1 MLVVDDL
8 SNCRI
13 QRVFAQI
20 PGRAPGELAIGK
32 LGDVGQLPQA
42 EVAGVSEDDRVEVR
56 QQILGAWL
64 STARMLK
71 ATGEAG
77 PGVNFD
83 KEIGEFQFG
92 QSLGYLLLELFGAL
106 WRILAPHGTDR
117 QVITDQPKLVIVGE
131 PPVEA
136 LQHTITLGQSL

>member
-8 SNCRI
+8 GDGRLQC
-13 QRVFAQI
+13 VFTEV

-32 LGDVGQLPQA
+32 LGDVGHLPQA

-77 PGVNFD
+77 PGINFD
-83 KEIGEFQFG
+83 NAASS
-92 QSLGYLLLELFGAL
+92 SLGSRSATCSWSWSAVSGRSA
-106 WRILAPHGTDR
+106 
-117 QVITDQPKLVIVGE
+117 
-131 PPVEA
+131 
-136 LQHTITLGQSL
+136 S